1 MDYKTFRTN
10 IIKQD
15 GEFYAQ
21 RLEQFFTKAVDFAQN
36 EKYDEALIVGNDA
49 LTLAKYS
56 NVGYEILYLIG
67 MLCQAYLEND
77 QPEIAN
83 DFFKKGMT
91 IIEQGEIENKDTY
104 TNDINSFLDLK
115 IIIDDELKKKNGL

>member
-10 IIKQD
+10 VIKQD

-21 RLEQFFTKAVDFAQN
+21 RLEQFFTSAVDFAQN

-67 MLCQAYLEND
+67 MLCQAYLENE

-83 DFFKKGMT
+83 DFFNKGMT
-91 IIEQGEIENKDTY
+91 IIEQGEKENKDTY